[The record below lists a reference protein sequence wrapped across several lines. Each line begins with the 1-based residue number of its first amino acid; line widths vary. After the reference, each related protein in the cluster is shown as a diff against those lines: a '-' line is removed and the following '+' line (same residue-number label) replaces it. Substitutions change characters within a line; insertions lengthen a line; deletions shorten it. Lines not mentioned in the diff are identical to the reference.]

1 MGFTSKQKDFMAAAK
16 EWAEKHGKDL
26 SSMDKHDLQSVANSV
41 EMKFPHWL
49 TRVPTYKVDRGLW
62 MVPVDGAPAIKAVAD
77 SSVGVD
83 KAPDPITITTK
94 TTAPAV
100 VAPVVEMA
108 KGANG
113 IGQTHVP
120 EKDPLFVPFGSFTD
134 MVTILKSEMIRH
146 VQKQNVQCIA

>member
-1 MGFTSKQKDFMAAAK
+1 MSFTSKQKDFISAAK
-16 EWAEKHGKDL
+16 VWAEKHGKDL
-26 SSMDKHDLQSVANSV
+26 SSMDKHDLQSVANSA

-62 MVPVDGAPAIKAVAD
+62 SVPVDGAPVIKAVSD

-83 KAPDPITITTK
+83 KALDPITVPSKLGIVK
-94 TTAPAV
+94 PTAPAV

-113 IGQTHVP
+113 IG
-120 EKDPLFVPFGSFTD
+120 
-134 MVTILKSEMIRH
+134 
-146 VQKQNVQCIA
+146 